1 MAPKIK
7 YGQLWLQLATKD
19 FRFQKITTQTI
30 LTTKHSHKAFSV
42 ENVFDLPLIRFENL
56 LTKHSSTFDL
66 SFKKFIFDFFFNLT
80 VMGLD

>member
-19 FRFQKITTQTI
+19 FRFQKIKTI

-42 ENVFDLPLIRFENL
+42 ENDLGFDSKIC
-56 LTKHSSTFDL
+56 
-66 SFKKFIFDFFFNLT
+66 
-80 VMGLD
+80 